1 MMGEQLLCAVCC
13 VLPAGVIN
21 PRDSLV
27 PPPPAALAG
36 DGDDGDEA
44 TAITA
49 AAARTTTAPPPSP
62 TTRLCFVVGERDH
75 YTDARALR
83 KVVVARRVRREA
95 QKDLSPRTLRT
106 MPNESRRRR
115 VVVARN
121 VEPSPLSSSLAT
133 RARRE
138 RGGGWAR
145 GMGRSAPLRL
155 GSTVTRP
162 FAAVRVLTVVLRLTA
177 ALRCQRLFVA
187 RRCHR
192 DAVVPPAVARR
203 CFPSGAR
210 KCTSYPACAIRAAR
224 RSDRRRRRRSSRRCS
239 LLPLLSPP
247 RRHGALARR
256 P

>member
-27 PPPPAALAG
+27 TPPPAALAG

-62 TTRLCFVVGERDH
+62 TTRVCFVVGERDH

-83 KVVVARRVRREA
+83 KVVVARRVRREV

-138 RGGGWAR
+138 WAR
-145 GMGRSAPLRL
+145 GSGVWCGSECSSSSRINRDETLRRRAGVGGRAASHCGVTL
-155 GSTVTRP
+155 ST
-162 FAAVRVLTVVLRLTA
+162 AVRRA
-177 ALRCQRLFVA
+177 AL
-187 RRCHR
+187 
-192 DAVVPPAVARR
+192 
-203 CFPSGAR
+203 PS
-210 KCTSYPACAIRAAR
+210 
-224 RSDRRRRRRSSRRCS
+224 
-239 LLPLLSPP
+239 
-247 RRHGALARR
+247 
-256 P
+256 